1 MEKITFQKKP
11 TVEIDV
17 SRREEEGTPSGTTEQ
32 GPCRVRI
39 RTDRPCLRPA
49 VVEVRGV
56 PFCERCARKQEAYFA
71 IGELTQEL
79 ASDRTMQARDFR
91 DGLLAEVLNG
101 AKDEPTY
108 TDSRTGS
115 VRTGTVRRLLSLY

>member
-1 MEKITFQKKP
+1 MEKVSFQKKP
-11 TVEIDV
+11 LIEAGV
-17 SRREEEGTPSGTTEQ
+17 SRREEEGPSSGTTEQ

-56 PFCERCARKQEAYFA
+56 PFCERCARKQETYFA

-79 ASDRTMQARDFR
+79 ATDRTRRARGFR
-91 DGLLAEVLNG
+91 DGLLAETLGGG
-101 AKDEPTY
+101 AKDTPTY
-108 TDSRTGS
+108 PTARARS
-115 VRTGTVRRLLSLY
+115 GTFRRPLSIY